1 MLQGSYGL
9 SARHAGLRASKA
21 WPTLPHRASPGEG
34 RKGLQEDRWLL
45 QVPSPRTFSPGLR
58 AAQEVSLS
66 LSTATLGGGVGGE
79 SQRRK
84 IAHISLSVLSL
95 VGGSRTGPTGL

>member
-45 QVPSPRTFSPGLR
+45 QVPSPRTFPPGLR

-66 LSTATLGGGVGGE
+66 LSIATLGGGGGGVTE
-79 SQRRK
+79 KKNSTYFSF
-84 IAHISLSVLSL
+84 H
-95 VGGSRTGPTGL
+95 P